1 MPLWRRRQP
10 GDHTEF
16 CLQTARTPHRHAGP
30 VWRSASGRYTRGIGI
45 PSGGTAPEGAY
56 ATPGSRMEA
65 GLQRVRSPASGRY
78 ACGTGHPHGGRAPDD
93 LHPTPAARCPCLVL
107 LGINSNRKQCWYR
120 CEIVMSSLGTSSPNY
135 RGVMRF
141 IGGAHDP
148 RTRSTTLNLDHHQHL
163 LVLLSMFFV
172 DPYQRSRTKI
182 DLYT

>member
-1 MPLWRRRQP
+1 MPVWRRRQP
-10 GDHTEF
+10 GDRTEF

-93 LHPTPAARCPCLVL
+93 LHPPLAACCSRLVL
-107 LGINSNRKQCWYR
+107 FGINSNRKQCWYR
-120 CEIVMSSLGTSSPNY
+120 CEFVISSPGTSSPNY

-148 RTRSTTLNLDHHQHL
+148 HALECGRFPCVFPTFS
-163 LVLLSMFFV
+163 SA
-172 DPYQRSRTKI
+172 
-182 DLYT
+182 